1 MNARRGRGNWWCGHV
16 DYIQVSLKFET
27 FFRNVLCIP
36 FDLAAKVLFRENKAR
51 RGVFCIRE
59 LQARLV
65 HVFIQMTSH
74 TSHLCSGFET
84 YQQQDFL
91 PAKSLGL
98 VGD

>member
-27 FFRNVLCIP
+27 FFRNVKHIP
-36 FDLAAKVLFRENKAR
+36 LDLAAKVLFRENKAR

-59 LQARLV
+59 LEARLV
-65 HVFIQMTSH
+65 HVFHCLTFH
-74 TSHLCSGFET
+74 TFHLCSGFGT
-84 YQQQDFL
+84 CRQRDF
-91 PAKSLGL
+91 PQAKNLGL